1 MAHAARARGK
11 ESVTHQMRR
20 PAPTMQIYHCIPLAL
35 GCGFLYTTGARTGSR
50 FFVAS
55 EKLVVTDVLG
65 SREHDISRESYSSS

>member
-20 PAPTMQIYHCIPLAL
+20 PAPTMQIYNCIPLAL

-55 EKLVVTDVLG
+55 EKFVVTDVLG
-65 SREHDISRESYSSS
+65 SREHEVYY